1 MIALNGD
8 SVATNSRLKQPLKSK
23 PVNERQANANAP
35 KHSGKPDPGF
45 CEGTTEK
52 PKLKKKGLLIKLKET
67 ESSSPIV
74 ADAKACRFGTLPN
87 YGFSFK
93 CDERAEKRQ
102 RKTLWYPC

>member
-8 SVATNSRLKQPLKSK
+8 FVATNSCLKQPLKSR
-23 PVNERQANANAP
+23 PFNERQANANAP
-35 KHSGKPDPGF
+35 KHFGKPDLGF

-52 PKLKKKGLLIKLKET
+52 PKLKKGSLNEAEGDT
-67 ESSSPIV
+67 EFSSPTA

-102 RKTLWYPC
+102 RKTL